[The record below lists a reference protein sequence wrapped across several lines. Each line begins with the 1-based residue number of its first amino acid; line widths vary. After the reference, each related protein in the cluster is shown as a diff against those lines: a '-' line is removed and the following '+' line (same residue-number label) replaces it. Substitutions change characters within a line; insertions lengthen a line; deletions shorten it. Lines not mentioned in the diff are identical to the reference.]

1 MTRSPRLL
9 AVLLSCLLTIL
20 LLPIAASAAVPDAQD
35 DTATVAEDSGATAID
50 VLDDDSTDA
59 GTLVI
64 TGKTNGAHGTVTF
77 DADSVTYTPAANYSG
92 PDTFTY
98 TVTNDDGPSTAS
110 VDVTV
115 TPVND
120 PPVAHAETI
129 VNPEDVAFPLID
141 VQLMDNDTDID
152 DIPGNLRVQVVS
164 QPDHGTLTPT
174 GGSHWTYT
182 PDADWNVGQAAV
194 LDTFQYRVTDGE
206 DVSNTVTGS
215 IYDFLVNDPPS
226 FTSDG
231 DVSVDEDSGPASF
244 SGWVNTFDDGAPDE
258 QAFDTIHFTIALG
271 AGESSLFTTQPAIA
285 TQRTANQGRLTFT
298 PAANAHGVAHVTVTP
313 VDDGG
318 TVVVDGDT
326 FGDPTGDP
334 QTFTISIDSDNDP
347 PHADDDSLTIAE
359 DAAAAA
365 VNVLAG
371 DTDPEDDDLTI
382 TAVTQGA
389 KGSVVITGGGTGV
402 TYEPDANANGAD
414 TFTYT
419 VSDGNGGTDTGL
431 VHVTITAVNDK
442 PDAANDAKTLDE
454 DDGTTAIAVLGNDDD
469 IDGNALTVTAVTQGG
484 KGSVAI
490 TGGGTGLTYTPDPNA
505 NGADTFSYTISDG
518 HGMGD
523 TADVSIT
530 IDPVNDAPIAPDDAA
545 TLDEDA
551 GPTPIDVLDDDT
563 DLDGDDLTITDTT
576 DGASGVVAI
585 TGGGS
590 GLTYRPNDQF
600 HGTDTFT
607 YTVSDGTAS
616 RTATVTVT
624 VTSVNDKPVA
634 DDDDFG
640 VDEDAAATPLA
651 VLAGDTDL
659 DLDTLTIISVTQGS
673 KGAVLITGGGTGLT
687 YRPFSNLSGMDSFTY
702 TISDGHGQTDT
713 ATVTMTI
720 GGENDP
726 PNAVNDLGLHV
737 REGAGATALDILA
750 NDDDPDGNDLTIV
763 SVTSAAHGTVTITGN
778 GTGLAYRPAKWFHG
792 TDQFTYTVDDGHG
805 DTDHATV
812 QVVVDKDVA
821 GPVSVAPVQRF
832 PGQTL
837 GTSSARVRM
846 SWSASDPGSGVTRY
860 LLQVSVNGGTFKTV
874 ALAKATTTTIDQ
886 TLAYGRTYRFRVK
899 AYDHEG
905 NVGAYAYGPTFRLG
919 RYEET
924 NHAITYVGAWSTV
937 KRTAA
942 TSGAARY
949 TGSGNRSATLDTV
962 ATDIALVVTR
972 TPGSGR
978 AQVYLDGNLVATVNL
993 ARSSVAYRQVIYA
1006 RHFATLEPIPSR
1018 SGPSGTG
1025 ASSSTPSWPCADR
1038 PKVAARSRTD
1048 RTMLL
1053 LYCARLVRSPMI
1065 EPGRGWAYVALF
1077 SQIGISLLVTT
1088 LLGVLVGRWVDGQL
1102 GTLPDLLDRRLL
1114 RRRRCRDGRDHQ
1126 AGEPVPGN
1134 DGVVGRP

>member
-20 LLPIAASAAVPDAQD
+20 VLPIAASAAVPDAQD
-35 DTATVAEDSGATAID
+35 DTATVAEDSGANAID
-50 VLDDDSTDA
+50 VLDNDATDA
-59 GTLVI
+59 GALAI

-77 DADSVTYTPAANYSG
+77 DADSVTYTPASNYSG

-98 TVTNDDGPSTAS
+98 TVTNDDGPSTAD

-129 VNPEDVAFPLID
+129 VNPEDVAFPQID
-141 VQLMDNDTDID
+141 VQLMQNDTDID
-152 DIPGNLRVQVVS
+152 DLPGNLRVQVVS
-164 QPDHGTLTPT
+164 QPDHGTLTAT
-174 GGSHWTYT
+174 AGSHWTYT
-182 PDADWNVGQAAV
+182 PDPDWNVGNPAT

-215 IYDFLVNDPPS
+215 IYVFLVNDPPS

-244 SGWVNTFDDGAPDE
+244 PGWVNAFDDGAPDE
-258 QAFDTIHFTIALG
+258 QAFDTIHFTVALG
-271 AGESSLFTTQPAIA
+271 SGEASLFSVQPAIA
-285 TQRTANQGRLTFT
+285 AQRTANQGRLTFT
-298 PAANAHGVAHVTVTP
+298 PAANVNGVAHVTVTP
-313 VDDGG
+313 IDDGG
-318 TVVVDGDT
+318 SVVDQGVT
-326 FGDPTGDP
+326 YGDPTGDP
-334 QTFTISIDSDNDP
+334 QTFTITIDTQNDAPTAGDDSISINEDSGAWLTDVLADDSD
-347 PHADDDSLTIAE
+347 
-359 DAAAAA
+359 
-365 VNVLAG
+365 
-371 DTDPEDDDLTI
+371 PEGDDLTV

-389 KGSVVITGGGTGV
+389 KGTVVIVDGGAWL

-431 VHVTITAVNDK
+431 VHVTIAAVNDK
-442 PDAANDAKTLDE
+442 PEANGDAKTLDE
-454 DDGTTAIAVLGNDDD
+454 DGGTTAIDVLANDDD
-469 IDGNALTVTAVTQGG
+469 IDGNALTVTAVTQGA

-490 TGGGTGLTYTPDPNA
+490 TGGGTGLSYTPDANA
-505 NGADTFSYTISDG
+505 NGADTFAYTISDG
-518 HGMGD
+518 HGMTD
-523 TADVSIT
+523 TASVTIT
-530 IDPVNDAPIAPDDAA
+530 IDPANDPPVAPDDAA
-545 TLDEDA
+545 TMNEDA
-551 GPTPIDVLDDDT
+551 GPTAVDVLDNDT
-563 DLDGDDLTITDTT
+563 DIDGDDLTIVAAT
-576 DGASGVVAI
+576 DGASGTVAI

-590 GLTYRPNDQF
+590 GLTYQPDDQF

-607 YTVSDGTAS
+607 YTVSDGIAS
-616 RTATVTVT
+616 RTATVSVT
-624 VTSVNDKPVA
+624 VASVNDKPFA

-640 VDEDAAATPLA
+640 VDEDAPATPLA
-651 VLAGDTDL
+651 VFAGDTDI
-659 DLDTLTIISVTQGS
+659 DGDTLTIISVTQGS

-687 YRPFSNLSGMDSFTY
+687 YRPFSNLSGMDAFTY
-702 TISDGHGQTDT
+702 TISDGHGMTDT

-737 REGAGATALDILA
+737 REGAGATALAVLA
-750 NDDDPDGNDLTIV
+750 NDDDPDDNDLTIV

-792 TDQFTYTVDDGHG
+792 TDMFTYTVDDGHG

-812 QVVVDKDVA
+812 QVIVDKDVA
-821 GPVSVAPVQRF
+821 GPVAVAPIQRL

-837 GTSSARVRM
+837 GTTSARVRM

-874 ALAKATTTTIDQ
+874 KLPKATSTTIDQ

-905 NVGAYAYGPTFRLG
+905 NIGAYAYGPTFRLG

-924 NHAITYVGAWSTV
+924 NRAITYGGPWSTI

-949 TGSGNRSATLDTV
+949 TGSGGRSATLTTI

-972 TPGSGR
+972 TPGSGS
-978 AQVYLDGNLVATVNL
+978 AQVYLDGVLVATVNL

-1006 RHFATLEPIPSR
+1006 RHFATLELH
-1018 SGPSGTG
+1018 TFE
-1025 ASSSTPSWPCADR
+1025 
-1038 PKVAARSRTD
+1038 VRT
-1048 RTMLL
+1048 
-1053 LYCARLVRSPMI
+1053 VGN
-1065 EPGRGWAYVALF
+1065 GRVELDAF
-1077 SQIGISLLVTT
+1077 M
-1088 LLGVLVGRWVDGQL
+1088 VLR
-1102 GTLPDLLDRRLL
+1102 
-1114 RRRRCRDGRDHQ
+1114 
-1126 AGEPVPGN
+1126 
-1134 DGVVGRP
+1134 